1 METMQGR
8 SAEENGAPALFLAA
22 GERGTIMRTY
32 TCTQEEQ
39 IRGMMERP
47 IPRKKIGIVHLE
59 MVKER
64 RTLYGMGRFRD
75 PREAAGM
82 VRPLFERMDREL
94 FLVLS
99 LDNKLAPMALEI
111 AAVGG
116 LNSCSVDIRSI
127 FKHAIVNNGAYV
139 ICFHNHTSGDCSPS
153 GEDKRITQ
161 RIAETGRLLG
171 IPLVDHIIIGAGGE
185 YQSLAELGAVQRFE
199 EA

>member
-82 VRPLFERMDREL
+82 
-94 FLVLS
+94 
-99 LDNKLAPMALEI
+99 
-111 AAVGG
+111 AAASAS
-116 LNSCSVDIRSI
+116 SCSQASSSWPVRALISLAQERS
-127 FKHAIVNNGAYV
+127 Y
-139 ICFHNHTSGDCSPS
+139 
-153 GEDKRITQ
+153 R
-161 RIAETGRLLG
+161 AET
-171 IPLVDHIIIGAGGE
+171 PTA
-185 YQSLAELGAVQRFE
+185 SL
-199 EA
+199 